1 MSRACLTAGL
11 CGSREAGGGAGRD
24 EVEDTYTASHYDMIR
39 RLLHHQQ
46 AMLKTLDARA
56 GEKGDGVLEGA
67 DDVAIGAF
75 PVVSDD
81 ARGELLAAIPGQT
94 RSQS

>member
-1 MSRACLTAGL
+1 MAQGRRAG
-11 CGSREAGGGAGRD
+11 AGGD
-24 EVEDTYTASHYDMIR
+24 ELEDMYAASQYDMIR

-46 AMLKTLDARA
+46 AMLKALEMHAQA
-56 GEKGDGVLEGA
+56 GKGDGVQEGA
-67 DDVAIGAF
+67 DDVAIGAL

-81 ARGELLAAIPGQT
+81 ARGELLAPIPGQT